1 MFGGLGDLAKMMQQA
16 KEIKKNVENMK
27 KTLAESE
34 FSGVSVN
41 GKAVAVS
48 SGDFIIKKLEFKSS
62 DVTESDVLEAVN
74 TALNT
79 ARNEAQAKLQEIAGP
94 LNVPGLF

>member
-34 FSGVSVN
+34 FSGVSAN
-41 GKAVAVS
+41 GKVVAVS

-62 DVTESDVLEAVN
+62 DVSENDVLEAVN